1 MFYEKMVHEE
11 WEYNFLSHFRETPVS
26 CLLILCSESSKKSS
40 KLYFA
45 DHIKSD
51 MPKKTCKDLPALKAT
66 P

>member
-1 MFYEKMVHEE
+1 MAHEE
-11 WEYNFLSHFRETPVS
+11 WENSFLSHFRENS
-26 CLLILCSESSKKSS
+26 SELSSHSVLRVFKKSS

-51 MPKKTCKDLPALKAT
+51 MPKKTCKDVPVLKAT